1 MQTLHISRQELHTR
15 GGVLDRML
23 DSLFDTAIL
32 VDTDCR
38 ILYISASSFPD
49 PSQRAAVV
57 GQHISVLDQLSPFE
71 EVLRTGQPRPDLF
84 LELHGRPCISSLFP
98 VLDGER
104 VIGVVGTI
112 TVRNLGRLKKVL
124 SQLSDQAAG
133 FRGLYQDLARVDSGY
148 RLEDFVGESP
158 RVADLLDKAR
168 KAAHSGES
176 VLILGETGT
185 GKEIIASGIHA
196 ERHGGR
202 PLPYVTINCTA
213 IPEQL
218 LESELFGHE
227 KGAFTGATEARM
239 GKFQLAGDGDI
250 LLDEIGDMDLQMQS
264 KLLRVL
270 ESREFERVGGREII
284 PLRAGIIASTN
295 QNLLAM
301 SERRAFRADLY
312 YRLSTIEL
320 YLPPLRARPEDIPL
334 LIDRLCA
341 QKGGRLRLTSQAME
355 YLQRYTWPG
364 NVRQLKNLVGR
375 WLVFYDGVQITGRHV
390 VDELT
395 IGQRS
400 YNEAFGV
407 TDPLAGTESPSGP
420 ASAPP
425 PTLADQER
433 AALEQAAAQGAE
445 VVVATGRFYGGI
457 PQELRDL
464 PFLRYFILMNGAKV
478 YDRRMDKTLGRAE
491 IPWETVEAVIDF
503 LEPLHC
509 SVDCFQNDRGLM
521 ARKYYDRLEQYVTHP
536 PSFALVK
543 RTREPVDDLKE
554 AVLAGGGSVQKLQAY
569 FPDLELRPKVMEQCK
584 LVFPD
589 LVQAISMPANLEFNA
604 PDATK
609 GNGLRTLCRCLG
621 IDPRE
626 AAAFGDGT
634 NDLSLLQEAGIG
646 VAMGNAGDEVKEAA
660 DYVTD
665 SVDDDGVMNALRH
678 FDVI

>member
-148 RLEDFVGESP
+148 RREDFVGESP

-407 TDPLAGTESPSGP
+407 TAPLAGTASPSGP

-433 AALEQAAAQGAE
+433 AALEQALA
-445 VVVATGRFYGGI
+445 Y
-457 PQELRDL
+457 
-464 PFLRYFILMNGAKV
+464 
-478 YDRRMDKTLGRAE
+478 
-491 IPWETVEAVIDF
+491 
-503 LEPLHC
+503 
-509 SVDCFQNDRGLM
+509 
-521 ARKYYDRLEQYVTHP
+521 
-536 PSFALVK
+536 
-543 RTREPVDDLKE
+543 
-554 AVLAGGGSVQKLQAY
+554 AGGNRALAARVLGISRTALYQKLER
-569 FPDLELRPKVMEQCK
+569 FR
-584 LVFPD
+584 
-589 LVQAISMPANLEFNA
+589 
-604 PDATK
+604 
-609 GNGLRTLCRCLG
+609 
-621 IDPRE
+621 
-626 AAAFGDGT
+626 
-634 NDLSLLQEAGIG
+634 LS
-646 VAMGNAGDEVKEAA
+646 
-660 DYVTD
+660 
-665 SVDDDGVMNALRH
+665 
-678 FDVI
+678 

>member
-250 LLDEIGDMDLQMQS
+250 LLDEIG
-264 KLLRVL
+264 
-270 ESREFERVGGREII
+270 ERCGKM
-284 PLRAGIIASTN
+284 GI
-295 QNLLAM
+295 
-301 SERRAFRADLY
+301 
-312 YRLSTIEL
+312 RL
-320 YLPPLRARPEDIPL
+320 
-334 LIDRLCA
+334 
-341 QKGGRLRLTSQAME
+341 
-355 YLQRYTWPG
+355 
-364 NVRQLKNLVGR
+364 
-375 WLVFYDGVQITGRHV
+375 V
-390 VDELT
+390 VDECFQSFLDQPDRHT
-395 IGQRS
+395 MKGKLEKDPMLFLLRAFTKFYAMAGIRLGYGLCADTQLLEQMAQCGQPW
-400 YNEAFGV
+400 GV
-407 TDPLAGTESPSGP
+407 SSLAQAAGI
-420 ASAPP
+420 
-425 PTLADQER
+425 
-433 AALEQAAAQGAE
+433 AALQEKEYAQKTRVLIAKERGWLRQALAEQKQR
-445 VVVATGRFYGGI
+445 VVGGKANYLFFQTDT
-457 PQELRDL
+457 PELGQK
-464 PFLRYFILMNGAKV
+464 M
-478 YDRRMDKTLGRAE
+478 RRCGVMIRCCGNYPGLD
-491 IPWETVEAVIDF
+491 ETWYRTAVRTQK
-503 LEPLHC
+503 E
-509 SVDCFQNDRGLM
+509 N
-521 ARKYYDRLEQYVTHP
+521 EQ
-536 PSFALVK
+536 LLK
-543 RTREPVDDLKE
+543 IMRE
-554 AVLAGGGSVQKLQAY
+554 VLA
-569 FPDLELRPKVMEQCK
+569 
-584 LVFPD
+584 
-589 LVQAISMPANLEFNA
+589 
-604 PDATK
+604 
-609 GNGLRTLCRCLG
+609 
-621 IDPRE
+621 
-626 AAAFGDGT
+626 
-634 NDLSLLQEAGIG
+634 
-646 VAMGNAGDEVKEAA
+646 
-660 DYVTD
+660 
-665 SVDDDGVMNALRH
+665 
-678 FDVI
+678 

>member
-227 KGAFTGATEARM
+227 KGAFTGATEAGWASFNWR
-239 GKFQLAGDGDI
+239 GT
-250 LLDEIGDMDLQMQS
+250 
-264 KLLRVL
+264 
-270 ESREFERVGGREII
+270 
-284 PLRAGIIASTN
+284 GISCWTR
-295 QNLLAM
+295 
-301 SERRAFRADLY
+301 S
-312 YRLSTIEL
+312 
-320 YLPPLRARPEDIPL
+320 
-334 LIDRLCA
+334 
-341 QKGGRLRLTSQAME
+341 G
-355 YLQRYTWPG
+355 TWIC
-364 NVRQLKNLVGR
+364 RC
-375 WLVFYDGVQITGRHV
+375 
-390 VDELT
+390 
-395 IGQRS
+395 
-400 YNEAFGV
+400 
-407 TDPLAGTESPSGP
+407 SPSCCGCWSP
-420 ASAPP
+420 GSLSGWAVVRSSPCVRGSSP
-425 PTLADQER
+425 RPT
-433 AALEQAAAQGAE
+433 
-445 VVVATGRFYGGI
+445 
-457 PQELRDL
+457 
-464 PFLRYFILMNGAKV
+464 
-478 YDRRMDKTLGRAE
+478 KTCW
-491 IPWETVEAVIDF
+491 P
-503 LEPLHC
+503 
-509 SVDCFQNDRGLM
+509 
-521 ARKYYDRLEQYVTHP
+521 
-536 PSFALVK
+536 
-543 RTREPVDDLKE
+543 
-554 AVLAGGGSVQKLQAY
+554 
-569 FPDLELRPKVMEQCK
+569 
-584 LVFPD
+584 
-589 LVQAISMPANLEFNA
+589 
-604 PDATK
+604 
-609 GNGLRTLCRCLG
+609 
-621 IDPRE
+621 
-626 AAAFGDGT
+626 
-634 NDLSLLQEAGIG
+634 
-646 VAMGNAGDEVKEAA
+646 
-660 DYVTD
+660 
-665 SVDDDGVMNALRH
+665 
-678 FDVI
+678 